1 LTATVDQAR
10 GVDEKKGA
18 QSMADMLTLLETRR
32 SVAPHLMTGPGP
44 TVEERDRLLRIA
56 SRVPDHGKL
65 APWRFILFE
74 GEARHRAGSLI
85 GSRFRVIRPEA
96 TEEMVAAE
104 SNRLARAP
112 LVVAV
117 VSKSAPHVKIPE
129 WEQELSAGAVCMA
142 LTIAANAMGFVS
154 AWLTEW
160 FAYDK
165 EILSSLGV
173 LPEERIAGFVHIGR
187 ATEPPIDRPRPSL
200 EDSVTTF
207 KPQD

>member
-1 LTATVDQAR
+1 
-10 GVDEKKGA
+10 
-18 QSMADMLTLLETRR
+18 MADTLTQLEIRR

-44 TVEERDRLLRIA
+44 TVDELNRLLRIA

-74 GEARHRAGSLI
+74 GEARHLAGALI
-85 GSRFRVIRPEA
+85 RRRFRAIRPEA
-96 TEEMVAAE
+96 TEEMVALE

-129 WEQELSAGAVCMA
+129 WEQQLSAGAVCMA
-142 LTIAANAMGFVS
+142 LTIAANAMGFVT

-165 EILSSLGV
+165 EVLSSLGV
-173 LPEERIAGFVHIGR
+173 LPEERIAGFIHIGR

-200 EDSVTTF
+200 DEIVTAF
-207 KPQD
+207 KPKD